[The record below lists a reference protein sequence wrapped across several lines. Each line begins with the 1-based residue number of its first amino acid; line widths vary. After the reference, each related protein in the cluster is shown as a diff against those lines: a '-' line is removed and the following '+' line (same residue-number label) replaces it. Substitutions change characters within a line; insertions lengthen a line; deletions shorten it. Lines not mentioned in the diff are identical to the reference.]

1 MEDFVIPVLIHA
13 ALCALAFGAYRML
26 ASSTR
31 DNTPGTDDG
40 RPLGDTEEAHDEI
53 NVHDLPLDNP
63 GRHHAEAM
71 AGDEDATTRGMADGG
86 GAGGTARFR
95 TEREGTSEVS
105 AEEAHEGAKTDR

>member
-1 MEDFVIPVLIHA
+1 MDDILIPLLILVA
-13 ALCALAFGAYRML
+13 VCALAWFAYRAL
-26 ASSTR
+26 TSSTR
-31 DNTPGTDDG
+31 DNTPGTEDG
-40 RPLGDTEEAHDEI
+40 RPLGDTPEAHDEI

-95 TEREGTSEVS
+95 TEREGTEEVS
-105 AEEAHEGAKTDR
+105 GEEAHGGAKP